1 LSAIPDPARV
11 HDAMVLAFAERE
23 VRSDGEVRALLA
35 KKKFTD
41 AEIDAAMVALPP
53 LGPGRRPHAPSKP
66 KAYGPWLFSA
76 AAGLV
81 MLAAIVAFSC
91 GRTPPAP

>member
-1 LSAIPDPARV
+1 MSDAPDPARV

-23 VRSDGEVRALLA
+23 KRVDGEVRALLA
-35 KKKFTD
+35 KKKFTE

-53 LGPGRRPHAPSKP
+53 LGPGRRPHVAAKP

-81 MLAAIVAFSC
+81 MLVAIVAFSC
-91 GRTPPAP
+91 GRTQPTP

>member
-1 LSAIPDPARV
+1 MSAVPDPARV

-23 VRSDGEVRALLA
+23 TRADAEVRALLA
-35 KKKFTD
+35 KKGYGQD
-41 AEIDAAMVALPP
+41 EIDAAMLALPP
-53 LGPGRRPHAPSKP
+53 LGPGRRPQSAARKP
-66 KAYGPWLFSA
+66 AYGPWAFSA

-91 GRTPPAP
+91 GRTPP